1 MKYRKQISLAVFCLY
16 IAAVA
21 LLCFTHGEQFPE
33 LPKIWFGIPAD
44 KVAHALMFFPFTIL
58 GYLSFTSEQN
68 STIQKIIVLIVLT
81 GVGCSMAYA
90 TEDIQRMLGYRAY
103 EISDMKAD
111 IIGLGAG
118 TFISTLFILFSRKK
132 LK

>member
-1 MKYRKQISLAVFCLY
+1 MKYRKQISLVLFCLY

-21 LLCFTHGEQFPE
+21 FLCFTQGEQLPE
-33 LPKIWFGIPAD
+33 LPKTVFGIPAD

-58 GYLSFTSEQN
+58 GYLSFTSEEN
-68 STIQKIIVLIVLT
+68 STLQKAAVLAILIAF
-81 GVGCSMAYA
+81 GCGMAYA
-90 TEDIQRMLGYRAY
+90 TESIQRMLGYRAY

-111 IIGLGAG
+111 MTGLVAGAI
-118 TFISTLFILFSRKK
+118 ISTLFIIFSIKK

>member
-1 MKYRKQISLAVFCLY
+1 MKYRRQISLVLFCLY

-21 LLCFTHGEQFPE
+21 VLCFTQGEQLPE
-33 LPKIWFGIPAD
+33 LPNTWFGLPSD

-58 GYLSFTSEQN
+58 GYLSFTSEEN
-68 STIQKIIVLIVLT
+68 STLQKTAVLAILIA
-81 GVGCSMAYA
+81 VGCGMAYA
-90 TEDIQRMLGYRAY
+90 TESIQRMLGYRAY

-111 IIGLGAG
+111 MIGLGIGA
-118 TFISTLFILFSRKK
+118 FISILFIIFSIKK